1 MFRDSH
7 IQKKKKT
14 DDNDEEDQD
23 ELKLKNL
30 AEELKAV
37 VKEVQWYKYWGKKKE
52 LENMNKEK
60 NDRRKGGEGDED
72 YNNYEN

>member
-1 MFRDSH
+1 M
-7 IQKKKKT
+7 
-14 DDNDEEDQD
+14 
-23 ELKLKNL
+23 KNL

-60 NDRRKGGEGDED
+60 NDKKKGVTGILPTNVTAGLPIG
-72 YNNYEN
+72 YKLIIIKNKIT